1 MGENY
6 GRITMS
12 FWDIETSGHT
22 RNYGGTGKTT
32 TAEIQTAAT
41 FLEAG
46 WDFVEETDNGSENI
60 WGIDKGQDYP
70 RLWWEDSDL

>member
-1 MGENY
+1 
-6 GRITMS
+6 MS
-12 FWDIETSGHT
+12 
-22 RNYGGTGKTT
+22 YGGIGKT

-60 WGIDKGQDYP
+60 WGIDEGQD
-70 RLWWEDSDL
+70 

>member
-1 MGENY
+1 M
-6 GRITMS
+6 
-12 FWDIETSGHT
+12 ETSGHT
-22 RNYGGTGKTT
+22 MSYGGIGKT

-60 WGIDKGQDYP
+60 WGIDEGQDYP
-70 RLWWEDSDL
+70 GLWWEDFDLRFIRLRSGQVYYL